1 MTFFPSEIMSY
12 LTCLCSGLNIVALI
26 MIFLWLPET
35 KQRTLEELDYVF
47 AVPTGTFVKYQTG
60 TWLPWFIQRHIFRR
74 KDAKLK
80 PLYHFEGV
88 KESLKEEEHH
98 KNVTHEELRK

>member
-1 MTFFPSEIMSY
+1 MS
-12 LTCLCSGLNIVALI
+12 CSGLNILALI

-60 TWLPWFIQRHIFRR
+60 TWLPWFIQRHVFRR

-88 KESLKEEEHH
+88 KENLKDEDV
-98 KNVTHEELRK
+98 KNATHEELHK

>member
-1 MTFFPSEIMSY
+1 M
-12 LTCLCSGLNIVALI
+12 VAFV

-47 AVPTGTFVKYQTG
+47 AVPTRTFVKYQTG
-60 TWLPWFIQRHIFRR
+60 TWLPWWIQRYIFRR
-74 KDAKLK
+74 KNAHLK

-88 KESLKEEEHH
+88 RERQQDEKVHYSEDDQAS
-98 KNVTHEELRK
+98 